1 MSDSEFLDGAVW
13 IGVFE
18 EGSHLR
24 FTDLDILLV
33 FSNVKSELESLGVL
47 DSDDFTS
54 ANDELDWD
62 EDWLLEISAVSFIA
76 DYNTSLEVSS
86 FSCVNNDVLFII
98 EDQSLWW
105 SI

>member
-1 MSDSEFLDGAVW
+1 
-13 IGVFE
+13 
-18 EGSHLR
+18 LR

-76 DYNTSLEVSS
+76 D
-86 FSCVNNDVLFII
+86 
-98 EDQSLWW
+98 
-105 SI
+105 